1 MCTREGDFVQRS
13 LFGILHSLRY
23 NFAMK
28 LQKSFPA
35 IKGFSLPDIIVMLM
49 FLSVVGII
57 FFLGS
62 QWKGDLSS
70 VANISLDYKYLPLYV
85 IQSISR
91 IAIAY
96 FLSLVF
102 SITYGY
108 ITKRNK
114 VTEVVMISLLDI
126 LQSIPV
132 LSFLP
137 GVLLAM
143 ISLFP
148 NKRIGVELASIILI
162 FTGQVWNMAFSY
174 YHSVSTVPRDMIEV
188 AKVNHFSKFYKFL
201 RIDLPFSS
209 IGLVWNSMMSVA
221 GGWFFLMAC
230 EMFAV
235 KGKDFRLPGIGS
247 YIQLAANQGEMQKVT
262 LGLIVMVVIILIL
275 DFLIWRPLVVWS
287 QKFRVDNI
295 QSEDDK
301 ESLVLNL
308 FMTSNIIDRLSRKF
322 DQIIDKLN
330 LIMLRFE
337 KRTEQITTKKHRF
350 SIIYLLLL
358 AMFCVMFFEGTKNA
372 INLLLKLNRDDI
384 LMLLKAGI
392 LSFLRTLAAILIASL
407 WTIPLGVT
415 IGLKPRV
422 AKILQP
428 IIQVTASV
436 PATALFPVIIFFLI
450 KLGGGLNFGSVFLML
465 LGTQWYILFNVI
477 AGATA
482 IPQDLKDMAKLYNL
496 EGWKKWKVL
505 ILPSIFP
512 YLITGL
518 ITATG
523 GAWNATIVSE
533 YVVFGGEVK
542 KTLGLGSL
550 ISEASATGNYSILLA
565 STLLM
570 AIIVISLNRL
580 LWKRLFSLAEE
591 KFRVE

>member
-1 MCTREGDFVQRS
+1 
-13 LFGILHSLRY
+13 
-23 NFAMK
+23 MK
-28 LQKSFPA
+28 LQKSFPS
-35 IKGFSLPDIIVMLM
+35 IKGFSLPDIIVLVM
-49 FLSVVGII
+49 FFSIVGII

-62 QWKGDLSS
+62 QWKGDLAS
-70 VANISLDYKYLPLYV
+70 VANISLEYKYLPLYV
-85 IQSISR
+85 IQSVSR

-96 FLSLVF
+96 LLSLLF

-230 EMFAV
+230 EMFVV

-262 LGLIVMVVIILIL
+262 LGLGVMIVIIVIL
-275 DFLIWRPLVVWS
+275 DFLVWRPLVVWT
-287 QKFRVDNI
+287 QKFRVDNV
-295 QSEDDK
+295 QSEDEK
-301 ESLVLNL
+301 ESIVLNL
-308 FMTSNIIDRLSRKF
+308 FMTSNIIDRLARKF
-322 DQIIDKLN
+322 DGFLDKLN
-330 LIMLRFE
+330 LFMLNIER
-337 KRTEQITTKKHRF
+337 RTEKLTTKKSRF
-350 SIIYLLLL
+350 S
-358 AMFCVMFFEGTKNA
+358 F
-372 INLLLKLNRDDI
+372 INLLVIFILFFIFFKGAKSGFSLLSQLTKDDFI
-384 LMLLKAGI
+384 LLLKAGVF
-392 LSFLRTLAAILIASL
+392 SFLRTLAAILLAAL

-415 IGLKPRV
+415 IGMKPKV
-422 AKILQP
+422 ARILQP

-450 KLGGGLNFGSVFLML
+450 RLGGGLNFGAVFLML

-496 EGWKKWKVL
+496 EGWKKWKIL
-505 ILPSIFP
+505 ILPGIFP

-542 KTLGLGSL
+542 KTIGLGSL
-550 ISEASATGNYSILLA
+550 ISEASATGNYSILVA

-570 AIIVISLNRL
+570 ALIVISLNRL
-580 LWKRLFSLAEE
+580 VWKRLFTLAEE
-591 KFRVE
+591 KFRIEQ

>member
-1 MCTREGDFVQRS
+1 
-13 LFGILHSLRY
+13 
-23 NFAMK
+23 MK

-49 FLSVVGII
+49 FLSVIGII

-96 FLSLVF
+96 FLSLIF
-102 SITYGY
+102 SIIYGY

-174 YHSVSTVPRDMIEV
+174 YHSVSTVPRDIIEV
-188 AKVNHFSKFYKFL
+188 AKANHFSKFYKFL

-322 DQIIDKLN
+322 DQLIDKLN

-337 KRTEQITTKKHRF
+337 KRTEQITTKKHRS

-358 AMFCVMFFEGTKNA
+358 ATLCVMFFEGTKNA
-372 INLLLKLNRDDI
+372 INLILKLNRDDV
-384 LMLLKAGI
+384 LMLLKAGV
-392 LSFLRTLAAILIASL
+392 LSLLRTLAAILIASL

-580 LWKRLFSLAEE
+580 IWKRLFSLSEE

>member
-1 MCTREGDFVQRS
+1 MFFSIV
-13 LFGILHSLRY
+13 GIL
-23 NFAMK
+23 
-28 LQKSFPA
+28 
-35 IKGFSLPDIIVMLM
+35 
-49 FLSVVGII
+49 

-62 QWKGDLSS
+62 QWKGNLDS
-70 VANISLDYKYLPLYV
+70 VANISLDYRYLPLYI

-91 IAIAY
+91 IGIAY
-96 FLSLVF
+96 LLSLVF

-108 ITKRNK
+108 IAKKNK
-114 VTEVVMISLLDI
+114 VTETVMISLLDI

-174 YHSVSTVPRDMIEV
+174 YHSVSTVPRDLLEV

-247 YIQLAANQGEMQKVT
+247 YIQLAANTGDMNKVF
-262 LGLIVMVVIILIL
+262 LGLFVMIVIIIIL
-275 DFLIWRPLVVWS
+275 DFIVWRPLVVWT

-295 QSEDDK
+295 PSEEDK
-301 ESLVLNL
+301 ESFV
-308 FMTSNIIDRLSRKF
+308 
-322 DQIIDKLN
+322 LN
-330 LIMLRFE
+330 LIMTSKIIDSLSKWFDNTFDKLNVFLLKIEE
-337 KRTEQITTKKHRF
+337 KGEHFKKKKNF
-350 SIIYLLLL
+350 SPIIYIVLLLVIIAL
-358 AMFCVMFFEGTKNA
+358 FFNGAKNG
-372 INLLLKLNRDDI
+372 INLLLQLDKKD
-384 LMLLKAGI
+384 LLLLIKAG
-392 LSFLRTLAAILIASL
+392 LYSFLRTLAAILLGAL

-415 IGLKPRV
+415 IGMKPKV
-422 AKILQP
+422 ARILQP

-450 KLGGGLNFGSVFLML
+450 KLGGGLDFGAIFLML

-477 AGATA
+477 AGATS

-496 EGWKKWKVL
+496 QGLNKWKTL
-505 ILPSIFP
+505 ILPGIFP

-542 KTLGLGSL
+542 KTIGLGSL

-570 AIIVISLNRL
+570 AFIVICLNRL
-580 LWKRLFSLAEE
+580 LWKRLFNIAEE
-591 KFRVE
+591 KFRIEQ